1 MLLDICFAPYL
12 CIRIY
17 DNVCLVSRVAS
28 SIMAGL
34 RFLNKG
40 MRAPRFM
47 LGTPR
52 HVGACGY
59 VEGKLG
65 GGGGSSLV

>member
-1 MLLDICFAPYL
+1 MDICLASYL

-28 SIMAGL
+28 PIMAGL
-34 RFLNKG
+34 QFLMKG
-40 MRAPRFM
+40 VRTPRFM
-47 LGTPR
+47 LGAPR

-65 GGGGSSLV
+65 GGAGSSLV